1 LTSEGAILDVTLG
14 PNSVFEDRLARLADI
29 DGDGAD
35 DMILVHTYLERG
47 AALAAFSVRAQ
58 QLVPLAEAPPIGR
71 PSRWL
76 NSIDVADFD
85 GDGAPEAATVITPH
99 IGGILQ
105 FYSMRGDMLVEEGAE
120 RGFSN
125 YFIGSRALGLS
136 AVFDADGDGVPDI
149 ALPDVRRRALRIM
162 TFAAGAI
169 GELANLGLPSRVMNS
184 FTGLPGAEP
193 VFLFGLE
200 DGTLAVPSRR

>member
-1 LTSEGAILDVTLG
+1 MTLG
-14 PNSVFEDRLARLADI
+14 PDSVFEDRLARLADI

-35 DMILVHTYLERG
+35 DVIVVHTYLERG
-47 AALAAFSVRAQ
+47 AALEVYSVRAQ
-58 QLVPLAEAPPIGR
+58 QLVPLAETPPIGR

-76 NSIDVADFD
+76 NPIGVADFD
-85 GDGAPEAATVITPH
+85 GDGAPEAAAVITPH
-99 IGGILQ
+99 IGGILK

-120 RGFSN
+120 RRFSN
-125 YFIGSRALGLS
+125 HFIGSRALGLS

-149 ALPDVRRRALRIM
+149 ALPDARRRALRIM

-169 GELANLGLPSRVMNS
+169 GELANLGLPSRVMTS
-184 FTGLPGAEP
+184 FTRLPGAEP

-200 DGTLAVPSRR
+200 DGTLAVLSRR